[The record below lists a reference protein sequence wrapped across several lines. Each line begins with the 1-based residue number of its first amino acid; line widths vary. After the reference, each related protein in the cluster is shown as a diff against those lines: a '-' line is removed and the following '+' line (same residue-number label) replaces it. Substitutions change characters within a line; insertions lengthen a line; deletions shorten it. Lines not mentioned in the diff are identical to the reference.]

1 MIYGEYV
8 PFCMDTDKQREL
20 TDDDV
25 LVFSS
30 LEGLAK
36 FGYEPSNAESR
47 ERLERLFAIGEQ
59 AKFIVHYSC
68 ATRLCDD
75 IVTAYI
81 RSIEGFSVTTEYT
94 FNAKQV
100 TKDLIEWIKGYFNEN
115 GATSKAVIGISG
127 GKDSSVVA
135 KLCVEALGKE
145 RVLGVLMPCGEQADI
160 SYSQELCELLGIE
173 NVTVNIEDTVSTI
186 GGVVLRGIFELG
198 KQLTSVTTINTPARI
213 RMAVLYGIAGSVG
226 GRVSCNS
233 NLSEDY
239 VGYATKYGDGAGD
252 FAPLMNLTVTEVK
265 AIGRELGLSEKFI
278 EKTPIDGLCGES
290 DEGNLG
296 FTYEVLDKYIRYGEC
311 DDLVL
316 KGKIDKMHRNSSHKL
331 APIPR
336 FQIK

>member
-1 MIYGEYV
+1 MLYGKHLL
-8 PFCMDTDKQREL
+8 FCKDTDKQREL
-20 TDDDV
+20 ADGDV

-36 FGYEPSNAESR
+36 FGYEPSNDASR
-47 ERLERLFAIGEQ
+47 ERLERLFTLGEK
-59 AKFIVHYSC
+59 AKFVVHYSC
-68 ATRLCDD
+68 ATRLCDN
-75 IVTAYI
+75 IVIANI
-81 RSIEGFSVTTEYT
+81 RAINGFSIKPEYN

-100 TKDLIEWIKGYFNEN
+100 TNDLVLWVRDYFNDN
-115 GATSKAVIGISG
+115 GKTSKAVIGISG

-173 NVTVNIEDTVSTI
+173 NVTVNIEDMLFSTN
-186 GGVVLRGIFELG
+186 LEFELCFKSLG
-198 KQLTSVTTINTPARI
+198 VSMSTVTTFNTPARL
-213 RMAVLYGIAGSVG
+213 RMTVLYGIAGSVS

-265 AIGRELGLSEKFI
+265 AIGRELGLPEKFI
-278 EKTPIDGLCGES
+278 EKMPIDGLCGKS
-290 DEGNLG
+290 DEDNLG
-296 FTYEVLDKYIRYGEC
+296 FSYADLDKYIRLGVC
-311 DDLVL
+311 NDLDL
-316 KGKIDKMHRNSSHKL
+316 KAKIDTMNRNSLHKL
-331 APIPR
+331 KPIPK
-336 FQIK
+336 FEIL